1 MMMAN
6 KRTVALT
13 REEYEQVITMLRTG
27 FEWNGVQYKSNS
39 RIATIEIL
47 QATLGLRLGDILKLT
62 LNSIVKDGDRYRLD
76 IVEEKT
82 GKLRTFTV
90 PTEVYTFLQDYALER
105 QIGKNEK
112 LFPITE
118 RQVTR
123 HLRHLFEKMGMN
135 VEKYGSHS
143 FRKMFATQIYRDND
157 FDIELVRVLLQHS
170 SVATT
175 QKYLSISSKQVEC
188 ALANTSKNLI

>member
-1 MMMAN
+1 MAN

-13 REEYEQVITMLRTG
+13 REEYEQAITMLRTG
-27 FEWNGVQYKSNS
+27 FELNGVQYKSNS

-90 PTEVYTFLQDYALER
+90 PTEIYTFILDYAIEK

-112 LFPITE
+112 LFQITE

-188 ALANTSKNLI
+188 ALAATSKNLI

>member
-1 MMMAN
+1 MAN

-13 REEYEQVITMLRTG
+13 REEYEQAIKLLRTG
-27 FEWNGVQYKSNS
+27 FEIDGIHYEPNV

-47 QATLGLRLGDILKLT
+47 QATLGLRLGDILQLT

-90 PTEVYTFLQDYALER
+90 PTEVYTYIQDYAIER
-105 QIGKNEK
+105 KIGKNEK
-112 LFPITE
+112 LFQITE

-123 HLRHLFEKMGMN
+123 HLRHLFEKMELDIG
-135 VEKYGSHS
+135 KYGSHS
-143 FRKMFATQIYRDND
+143 FRKMFATQIYMDND
-157 FDIELVRVLLQHS
+157 YNIELARFLLQHS
-170 SVATT
+170 SVAIT
-175 QKYLSISSKQVEC
+175 QKYLSIGSKQVEN
-188 ALANTSKNLI
+188 ALARTVKNLI

>member
-1 MMMAN
+1 MAN

-13 REEYEQVITMLRTG
+13 REEYEQAITMLRTG

-90 PTEVYTFLQDYALER
+90 PTEIYTFILDYAIEK

-112 LFPITE
+112 LFQITE

-188 ALANTSKNLI
+188 ALAATSKNLI

>member
-1 MMMAN
+1 MAN

-13 REEYEQVITMLRTG
+13 REEYVQAISLLRTG
-27 FEWNGVQYKSNS
+27 FELNGIHYEPNA
-39 RIATIEIL
+39 RIATIEVL
-47 QATLGLRLGDILKLT
+47 QASLGLRLGDILKLT

-90 PTEVYTFLQDYALER
+90 PTEIYTFILDYALER
-105 QIGKNEK
+105 KIGKNEK

-123 HLRHLFEKMGMN
+123 HLQHLFEKMGLDIG
-135 VEKYGSHS
+135 KYGSHS
-143 FRKMFATQIYRDND
+143 FRKMFATQIYLEND
-157 FDIELVRVLLQHS
+157 FNIELVRVLLQHS
-170 SVATT
+170 SVAIT
-175 QKYLSISSKQVEC
+175 QKYLSLGSKQIES
-188 ALANTSKNLI
+188 ALANTAKNLI

>member
-1 MMMAN
+1 MAN

-13 REEYEQVITMLRTG
+13 KEEYKKCIDVLRKG
-27 FEWNGVQYKSNS
+27 FELNGVEYEPNE
-39 RIATIEIL
+39 RIATIEVL

-62 LNSIVKDGDRYRLD
+62 LDSIIRDGERYRLD
-76 IVEEKT
+76 IKEEKT

-90 PTEVYTFLQDYALER
+90 PTEIYAFIQNYAIER
-105 QIGKNEK
+105 GIGKNKK

-123 HLRHLFEKMGMN
+123 HLRHLFESLEMN

-143 FRKMFATQIYRDND
+143 FRKMFATQVYIEND
-157 FDIELVRVLLQHS
+157 YNIELVRILLQHS
-170 SVATT
+170 SIATT
-175 QKYLSISSKQVEC
+175 QKYISMGTKQIENV
-188 ALANTSKNLI
+188 LASTSKNLI